1 MLNNLGVTYERLGR
15 HAEAHAAFSRAAEL
29 SPRYAQAKL
38 NRDRLQAG
46 LSQDERIVSA
56 ETLLQL
62 RDAHAE
68 ADDTVGGDTGA
79 DPAGAAVNA
88 AVDAAT
94 GGGIRLAPS
103 DRQTDDLTP

>member
-1 MLNNLGVTYERLGR
+1 MTIELRLIRYALALGEHGNF
-15 HAEAHAAFSRAAEL
+15 ARAAEL

-46 LSQDERIVSA
+46 LTQDERIVSA

-62 RDAHAE
+62 RSTPSI
-68 ADDTVGGDTGA
+68 DDGLAA
-79 DPAGAAVNA
+79 DPVGA
-88 AVDAAT
+88 AVDAVT

-103 DRQTDDLTP
+103 DRQADAPMP